1 VVAFIGLSKYT
12 ELNFIAS
19 VKHYAVLVRCFSAVS
34 RCYCHCFPLLFSWQQ
49 RRNTRVSAAE
59 ADLPRCFFMEKQRK
73 TAIAA
78 DDGAWRQLTSPPVS
92 IQIEALP
99 AGC

>member
-34 RCYCHCFPLLFSWQQ
+34 LLLPLFPAVIFLPAMPKYEGFRGRGRSSPLF
-49 RRNTRVSAAE
+49 
-59 ADLPRCFFMEKQRK
+59 FHGK
-73 TAIAA
+73 TAKNSDSSGRWRVAPVNVAA
-78 DDGAWRQLTSPPVS
+78 CVNPD
-92 IQIEALP
+92 
-99 AGC
+99 